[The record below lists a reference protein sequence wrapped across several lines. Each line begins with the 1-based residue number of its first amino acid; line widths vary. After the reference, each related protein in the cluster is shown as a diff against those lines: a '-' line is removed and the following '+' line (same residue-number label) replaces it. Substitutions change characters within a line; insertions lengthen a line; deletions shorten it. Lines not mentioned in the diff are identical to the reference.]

1 MGLSFGFGFG
11 PFRASTRLGGRGGRG
26 GQGND
31 GGDEEFWLFL
41 FIVLGLASGV
51 PLALSDV
58 WGLATDL
65 LLWGWLFL
73 GGLPS
78 CAILLLHAHRLSV
91 VSSGRLRF
99 NSVPTMLLSL
109 PAGGYSF
116 IVLFALDN
124 QTGARWLL
132 FLSLIPYGFFHL
144 LWVRWTIWLFSQKR
158 FDEKIQ
164 RLKDEMALRDFSE
177 KMSREGIKTVDELR
191 VRLRLEK
198 EDKARH
204 EKVAAKR
211 KTKET
216 RLEKELAGK
225 SIPSRIARREAD
237 AVLDQL
243 DKNVRRYVEASIKG
257 NTYLEYD
264 FSKEIPRAA
273 LEDLHSELVSVIS
286 GTRNSLQQIES
297 LEPEILEKYLQI
309 VENVEQYVFEETP
322 ISEILMERKQLQAA
336 ERQTQQAY
344 LGIAVSEH
352 AATVLNLMNSQKE
365 IELIEPELR
374 RLFGLMRTLLAD
386 FFSRWGM
393 RAETKEIEVAS
404 LAELVFKQTGVK
416 DL

>member
-11 PFRASTRLGGRGGRG
+11 PFRASTRLGGRGR
-26 GQGND
+26 QGSD

-51 PLALSDV
+51 PLALSDI
-58 WGLATDL
+58 WDFATDV

-78 CAILLLHAHRLSV
+78 VAILLFHARLLSTLKG
-91 VSSGRLRF
+91 GRLTF
-99 NSVPTMLLSL
+99 NSGATALLSL

-116 IVLFALDN
+116 IVLFALSN
-124 QTGARWLL
+124 ESGARWFI
-132 FLSLIPYGFFHL
+132 FLSLIPFGILHL
-144 LWVRWTIWLFSQKR
+144 YWVRWTVWVFSQKR

-164 RLKDEMALRDFSE
+164 RLKDEMTVRDFSE
-177 KMSREGIKTVDELR
+177 KMSREGIKTLDELR
-191 VRLRLEK
+191 VRLREEEVEK
-198 EDKARH
+198 AERNKI
-204 EKVAAKR
+204 EAKR
-211 KTKET
+211 KIKEA
-216 RLEKELAGK
+216 RLEKEIAGK
-225 SIPSRIARREAD
+225 SKPSSVARREAD

-243 DKNVRRYVEASIKG
+243 DENVRKYVEVHIKG
-257 NTYLEYD
+257 GTYLDYD
-264 FSKEIPRAA
+264 LSKRIPRAA
-273 LEDLHSELVSVIS
+273 LEDLHSEIVSVIS
-286 GTRNSLQQIES
+286 GARNSLQQIES

-309 VENVEQYVFEETP
+309 VRNVEQYVFEETP

-365 IELIEPELR
+365 KEMIEPELR
-374 RLFGLMRTLLAD
+374 RLFGLKRTLLAD
-386 FFSRWGM
+386 FSNKWGM
-393 RAETKEIEVAS
+393 RAETKELEVAE
-404 LAELVFKQTGVK
+404 LAELVYKQTGIK